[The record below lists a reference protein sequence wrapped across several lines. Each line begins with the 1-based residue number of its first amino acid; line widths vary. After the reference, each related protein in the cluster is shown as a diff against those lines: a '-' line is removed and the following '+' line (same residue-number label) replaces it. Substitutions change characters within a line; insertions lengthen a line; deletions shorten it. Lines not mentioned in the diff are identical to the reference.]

1 MTGRISFYDNTRG
14 FGFINGEDGES
25 VFFHISNV
33 SATNGALLEENQLVS
48 YDVIETEKGKAAVD
62 VVLTSVA

>member
-14 FGFINGEDGES
+14 FGFINGEDDES

-33 SATNGALLEENQLVS
+33 SVTNGALLEENQLVS
-48 YDVIETEKGKAAVD
+48 YDVVETEKGKAAVD
-62 VVLTSVA
+62 VVLTLVA